1 MIVLLMLIGA
11 GIIYTLL
18 QYVYKRFWAKN
29 LTVDIA
35 FDKAYTYMG
44 TEAVITET
52 VTNMKALPL
61 ACINM
66 KFKIDKSLD
75 FGNADSNSAVSDN
88 TYRNDIF
95 ALLYYQRVTRKIP
108 VKCTKRGVYSIDDV
122 QLVCNGIFM
131 NDVLVAK
138 YPADSMI
145 IVYPAQTDVTRL
157 QIPFSKVMGVIERN
171 RHMFADNFMFRG
183 IRQYETFD
191 PMTNINW
198 KASAK
203 AGELMVNQYNESVS
217 QQVCI
222 LLNLEPAGMIGYDK
236 LSEESISIASG
247 LSKLLIEQGVSV
259 SIYSNGC
266 DYKTDKNVKIMS
278 DSGIS
283 QFNAI
288 NTALARIDLDKPMP
302 EFSKFMTEVRAD
314 IVSDNAGSSAG
325 LLYII
330 ISAGGRKK
338 FQLGINEITKS
349 SDAMWILP
357 FHMGMDTGLQ
367 YCNIPVTEWEV
378 DY

>member
-1 MIVLLMLIGA
+1 MI
-11 GIIYTLL
+11 
-18 QYVYKRFWAKN
+18 R
-29 LTVDIA
+29 
-35 FDKAYTYMG
+35 
-44 TEAVITET
+44 
-52 VTNMKALPL
+52 
-61 ACINM
+61 
-66 KFKIDKSLD
+66 
-75 FGNADSNSAVSDN
+75 
-88 TYRNDIF
+88 
-95 ALLYYQRVTRKIP
+95 
-108 VKCTKRGVYSIDDV
+108 
-122 QLVCNGIFM
+122 
-131 NDVLVAK
+131 
-138 YPADSMI
+138 
-145 IVYPAQTDVTRL
+145 
-157 QIPFSKVMGVIERN
+157 
-171 RHMFADNFMFRG
+171 
-183 IRQYETFD
+183 
-191 PMTNINW
+191 
-198 KASAK
+198 
-203 AGELMVNQYNESVS
+203 
-217 QQVCI
+217 
-222 LLNLEPAGMIGYDK
+222 YDK

-330 ISAGGRKK
+330 ISAGGRKE